1 MWDRLD
7 GVQMRDGIH
16 GFDDNKWVLAGG
28 CITNAGTQVGTVEQ
42 GTHTGGYGSAWL
54 RCHKQAVLS
63 HPCASC

>member
-42 GTHTGGYGSAWL
+42 GTHTGGYGSA
-54 RCHKQAVLS
+54 
-63 HPCASC
+63 